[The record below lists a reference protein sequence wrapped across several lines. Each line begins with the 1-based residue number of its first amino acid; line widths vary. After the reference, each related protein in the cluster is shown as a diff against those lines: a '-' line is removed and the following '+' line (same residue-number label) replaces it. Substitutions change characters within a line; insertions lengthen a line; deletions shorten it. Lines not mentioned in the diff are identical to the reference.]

1 MRTKSHE
8 EWAAELVGRMYR
20 CGITSKDL
28 AKRTGFTP
36 PYISMLLNGKKH
48 ATEETRL
55 KLFDAVS
62 EMEREVM

>member
-1 MRTKSHE
+1 MRRKLRE
-8 EWAAELVGRMYR
+8 KWAAELVAKMYR

-28 AKRTGFTP
+28 AKQTGFTP

-55 KLFDAVS
+55 KLFNAVN
-62 EMEREVM
+62 EMEQEVL

>member
-1 MRTKSHE
+1 MRKHLRE
-8 EWAAELVGRMYR
+8 KWVAELVAKMYR

-55 KLFDAVS
+55 KLFNAVS

>member
-1 MRTKSHE
+1 MRRKLRE
-8 EWAAELVGRMYR
+8 QWVAELVAKMYR

-28 AKRTGFTP
+28 AKQTGFTS

-55 KLFDAVS
+55 KLFNAVS